1 MARRD
6 FLQGAASPEAGLA
19 EAVAPAPTPAAQG
32 VTAPP
37 LLSAATLLQLQRS
50 AGNHAVSGILAR
62 QAPPGGA
69 APATAPA
76 GAASVVTTFLS
87 DLWAKDPASA
97 VRLGLEGL
105 RIIPGIG
112 LPAGLVADV
121 IGAGQ
126 DLSAI
131 PTGNLALTG
140 VVGVTVA
147 LRSAT
152 NIAGNG
158 LGQFMTVTQLIEAF
172 TVGLMGAQTG
182 SGAGAPAAVAE
193 IPFLA
198 FLVALNEALT
208 GAKLTLTTCTG
219 MLDFAVFLEA
229 AASTLIGPPA
239 DSAEWVGLM
248 QGYLANQ
255 VGTLLAFANEC
266 LGGISLGMSQ
276 SGLIGAA
283 LESIEFLIK
292 LFVKNTPAFRDLI
305 MGIWNVLG
313 GQAIGGIELP
323 TREDLFPPPEGLTPT
338 DPLSPPPTVSF
349 GAGEIS
355 GCLADLDAMRDG
367 VAQGD
372 AVLGPMAD
380 QVAELIAAATEKAD
394 EATGSR
400 DAFIRVREA
409 MAGVVADFD
418 GRLALVRD
426 VETQAGAGLEQVTEV
441 NDGLE
446 AAIAAIEGLALPA
459 IELPAPTDLGEGAV
473 LDAIEA
479 GVDAGLGMGA
489 DAMQAA
495 VDEIAATLEAAKEA
509 TLVPLRELQAGFEP
523 VRAAIEEVVEAARLV
538 AGQLEGAVVE
548 IGALMAQAD
557 SLPELLQ
564 ALIDHCLAAAGVEDG
579 ATLDDVR
586 AGWLE
591 LGPMI
596 DEASVAARGRLA
608 GASPPEQ

>member
-1 MARRD
+1 MGEGPGERRAARARR
-6 FLQGAASPEAGLA
+6 
-19 EAVAPAPTPAAQG
+19 
-32 VTAPP
+32 
-37 LLSAATLLQLQRS
+37 
-50 AGNHAVSGILAR
+50 VSDYL
-62 QAPPGGA
+62 
-69 APATAPA
+69 
-76 GAASVVTTFLS
+76 
-87 DLWAKDPASA
+87 
-97 VRLGLEGL
+97 
-105 RIIPGIG
+105 GIG

-126 DLSAI
+126 DLTAI

-229 AASTLIGPPA
+229 AASTLIGPEA

-283 LESIEFLIK
+283 LESVEFLIK
-292 LFVKNTPAFRDLI
+292 LFVKNNARFFRDLI

-323 TREDLFPPPEGLTPT
+323 TREDLFPLLEGLTPT

-349 GAGEIS
+349 GAGQIS
-355 GCLADLDAMRDG
+355 DCLADLDAMRDG

-372 AVLGPMAD
+372 AVLGPVAD
-380 QVAELIAAATEKAD
+380 QVAELIAAATEKAE

-400 DAFIRVREA
+400 DAFIQVREA

-426 VETQAGAGLEQVTEV
+426 VETQAGAGVEQVTDV
-441 NDGLE
+441 SDGL
-446 AAIAAIEGLALPA
+446 AATIAAIEGLALPA

-473 LDAIEA
+473 LDTIEA

-564 ALIDHCLAAAGVEDG
+564 ALIDQCLGRPPEWRTARRWTTSAP
-579 ATLDDVR
+579 
-586 AGWLE
+586 AGW
-591 LGPMI
+591 
-596 DEASVAARGRLA
+596 SWGR
-608 GASPPEQ
+608 

>member
-1 MARRD
+1 M
-6 FLQGAASPEAGLA
+6 
-19 EAVAPAPTPAAQG
+19 
-32 VTAPP
+32 
-37 LLSAATLLQLQRS
+37 
-50 AGNHAVSGILAR
+50 
-62 QAPPGGA
+62 
-69 APATAPA
+69 
-76 GAASVVTTFLS
+76 
-87 DLWAKDPASA
+87 
-97 VRLGLEGL
+97 
-105 RIIPGIG
+105 
-112 LPAGLVADV
+112 
-121 IGAGQ
+121 
-126 DLSAI
+126 
-131 PTGNLALTG
+131 
-140 VVGVTVA
+140 
-147 LRSAT
+147 
-152 NIAGNG
+152 
-158 LGQFMTVTQLIEAF
+158 
-172 TVGLMGAQTG
+172 
-182 SGAGAPAAVAE
+182 
-193 IPFLA
+193 
-198 FLVALNEALT
+198 
-208 GAKLTLTTCTG
+208 
-219 MLDFAVFLEA
+219 
-229 AASTLIGPPA
+229 
-239 DSAEWVGLM
+239 
-248 QGYLANQ
+248 
-255 VGTLLAFANEC
+255 
-266 LGGISLGMSQ
+266 
-276 SGLIGAA
+276 
-283 LESIEFLIK
+283 
-292 LFVKNTPAFRDLI
+292 
-305 MGIWNVLG
+305 
-313 GQAIGGIELP
+313 
-323 TREDLFPPPEGLTPT
+323 
-338 DPLSPPPTVSF
+338 PPPTVSF